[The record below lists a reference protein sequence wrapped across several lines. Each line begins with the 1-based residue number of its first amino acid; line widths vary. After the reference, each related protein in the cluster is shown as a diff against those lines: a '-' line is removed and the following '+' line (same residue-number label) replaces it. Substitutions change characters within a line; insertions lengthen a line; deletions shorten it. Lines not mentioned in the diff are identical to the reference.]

1 MDKMKR
7 IFFFVLVIL
16 VVVVFSLISINP
28 TVSNRVMKVFV
39 TSKSL
44 PTASTFVEILKLKS
58 SDHQPSIPPVLE
70 DLQNRLPNLPVLSW
84 LEMRNKASECSTY
97 PDILDI
103 EYSNKYWQ
111 LYRSENAMFYLYSA
125 ILGKYNIYTYISLY
139 LSNTNVIDFYSER

>member
-7 IFFFVLVIL
+7 IFFFILVIL
-16 VVVVFSLISINP
+16 FVVVFSLIAINP

-44 PTASTFVEILKLKS
+44 PTVSTFVEILKLKS

-70 DLQNRLPNLPVLSW
+70 DLQIRLPNLPVLSW
-84 LEMRNKASECSTY
+84 LEMRNKAAECSTY

-111 LYRSENAMFYLYSA
+111 LYRSENSMFYLYSA
-125 ILGKYNIYTYISLY
+125 ILGKYNIYISLY
-139 LSNTNVIDFYSER
+139 LSNTNVIHFYSER

>member
-1 MDKMKR
+1 M
-7 IFFFVLVIL
+7 
-16 VVVVFSLISINP
+16 S
-28 TVSNRVMKVFV
+28 
-39 TSKSL
+39 
-44 PTASTFVEILKLKS
+44 
-58 SDHQPSIPPVLE
+58 VLE

-84 LEMRNKASECSTY
+84 LEMRNKAAACSTY

-139 LSNTNVIDFYSER
+139 LSNTNVIHFYSER